1 VSVRYDSL
9 MKRSTLKLTI
19 CRETLRVLSVMELA
33 HIAGGG
39 PVEPLID
46 TANPG
51 GTCRNAAVPAPGAGL
66 ALAPKP

>member
-1 VSVRYDSL
+1 M

-33 HIAGGG
+33 HIAGGAAAA
-39 PVEPLID
+39 PLFD
-46 TANPG
+46 SGSPEA
-51 GTCRNAAVPAPGAGL
+51 TCRNAAVPDPGAGPA

>member
-1 VSVRYDSL
+1 M

-33 HIAGGG
+33 HIAGGDVAG
-39 PVEPLID
+39 PLFD
-46 TANPG
+46 TETPQ
-51 GTCRNAAVPAPGAGL
+51 GTCRNAAMPDPAAGAA